1 MAKKTATKKK
11 TAAKKKPVISDTP
24 VTVGGFKLCLTS
36 AVAPQWSVQQ
46 LVDAA
51 VKYGYAGVELS
62 SGAGGSHGLE
72 LDSTETALKEAR
84 EIFSDNGIGI
94 ACLGTPVSFHA
105 ADAKERQ
112 KALEELER
120 YIEVADI
127 LATPFVRIFGG
138 EIPSGI
144 EVAGA
149 ADYISDCLAEAA
161 NFVEQHQATLLV
173 ETFGTFRNSR
183 FLREIIKQVY
193 SPRLQALWN
202 VPETVRGLEPV
213 VDTYDSL
220 CDHIRH
226 VHLADYEYFEERT
239 AVAPAEFGDGF
250 VPLKQA
256 INVLADGGYRGYLA
270 FDPAEIPED
279 PDEELQSAVNVLKGV
294 LGEE

>member
-1 MAKKTATKKK
+1 MARKTAKKPA
-11 TAAKKKPVISDTP
+11 PSDTP

-36 AVAPQWSVQQ
+36 AVAPQWTAKQ
-46 LVDAA
+46 LVEAA

-62 SGAGGSHGLE
+62 AGAGCKHGVE
-72 LDSTETALKEAR
+72 LDTSESTLRDAR
-84 EIFSDNGIGI
+84 TLFSDNGVGI

-105 ADAKERQ
+105 AEQEARQ

-120 YIEVADI
+120 YIDIADV
-127 LATPFVRIFGG
+127 LATPYVRIFGG
-138 EIPSGI
+138 EIPPGI

-161 NFVEQHQATLLV
+161 SFAEQRSATLLV

-193 SPRLQALWN
+193 SPRLGALWN

-213 VDTYDSL
+213 ADTYDSL

-239 AVAPAEFGDGF
+239 AVAPAEFGEGF
-250 VPLKQA
+250 VPVGQA
-256 INVLADGGYRGYLA
+256 IGVLADGGYHGYLA
-270 FDPAEIPED
+270 YDPAEIPED
-279 PDEELQSAVNVLKGV
+279 SEEELDRAMKVLKQV
-294 LGEE
+294 LGET

>member
-1 MAKKTATKKK
+1 MAKKTARK
-11 TAAKKKPVISDTP
+11 TAKKPVIPEAP

-36 AVAPQWSVQQ
+36 AVAPQWSSKD
-46 LVDAA
+46 LVEAA

-62 SGAGGSHGLE
+62 AGAGCKHGVELE
-72 LDSTETALKEAR
+72 STETELR
-84 EIFSDNGIGI
+84 EIRTVFSDNGIGI

-105 ADAKERQ
+105 AEPEARQ

-120 YIEVADI
+120 YIDIADA
-127 LATPFVRIFGG
+127 LATPYVRIFGG

-161 NFVEQHQATLLV
+161 SFAEQRSATLLV

-193 SPRLQALWN
+193 SPRLCALWN

-213 VDTYDSL
+213 GDTFDSL

-226 VHLADYEYFEERT
+226 IHLADYEYFEERT

-250 VPLKQA
+250 VPLGQA
-256 INVLADGGYRGYLA
+256 IEVLADGGYRGYLA

-279 PDEELQSAVNVLKGV
+279 SDEELQRAVNVLKEV
-294 LGEE
+294 LGES